1 MYPSV
6 TWACTEMTYERSND
20 DDDDDNNESGSVWSV
35 FNKMMEMMKKK
46 NWNRKPSS
54 KMFMKLFKYYLQQK
68 YF

>member
-6 TWACTEMTYERSND
+6 RWACTEMTYERSND

-46 NWNRKPSS
+46 NWKGKPSS
-54 KMFMKLFKYYLQQK
+54 KMFMKLFKYYLH
-68 YF
+68 